1 MSEPLR
7 GIRVLDLSRVLT
19 GPFCSMILADLGA
32 EVVKVEVPGS
42 GDDTR
47 SFGPPF
53 IGKES
58 AYFLS
63 INRNK
68 KSIAI
73 NLKAKEGVVI
83 VHRLARISDVVL
95 ENFRPGVTKGLGV
108 DYPTISAINPRVVY
122 CSISGFGQ
130 TGPYSQRPAY
140 DLVTQGMAGLMGITG
155 EPGREPVKVGVA
167 ITDIAGGMYAAI
179 AILAA
184 LRARESRGRGCWI
197 DISLVDSTLTWLVYV
212 AGNYFASGR
221 VPARMGS
228 AHSNIVPNQTFVT
241 ADGKLLTIAVGNDR
255 LWKNFCKALGIESL
269 ADDPRFAT
277 NPKRVE
283 NRGTLVPMLS
293 DIMKKKTRDEWLE
306 VLVRE
311 EVPAGPVYMMDE
323 IFTDPQVLHRNMLRE
338 VDHPTAGR
346 IKQIGNPIKIVG
358 EPEPAI
364 KPPPLLGE
372 HTDDVLRSLG
382 YSEEQVRDLKAK
394 GVCA

>member
-19 GPFCSMILADLGA
+19 GPFCSMVLADLGA
-32 EVVKVEVPGS
+32 EIVKVEVPGS

-47 SFGPPF
+47 SMGPPF

-73 NLKAKEGVVI
+73 NLKAKEGVEI

-140 DLVTQGMAGLMGITG
+140 DLVTQGMGGLMGITG

-179 AILAA
+179 AVLAA
-184 LRARESRGRGCWI
+184 LRARESTGRGCWI

-255 LWKNFCKALGIESL
+255 LWKNFCKALGIENL

-293 DIMKKKTRDEWLE
+293 DIMKKKTRDEWFE

-323 IFTDPQVLHRNMLRE
+323 IFIDPQVLHRNMLRE
-338 VDHPTAGR
+338 VEHPTAGR
-346 IKQIGNPIKIVG
+346 IKQIGNPIKFVG
-358 EPEPAI
+358 EPESAI
-364 KPPPLLGE
+364 TPPPLLGE
-372 HTDDVLRSLG
+372 QTDEVLRGLG

>member
-1 MSEPLR
+1 MSEPLK

-19 GPFCSMILADLGA
+19 GPFCSMVLADLGA
-32 EVVKVEVPGS
+32 EVVKVEVPGA

-47 SFGPPF
+47 SLGPPF

-73 NLKAKEGVVI
+73 NLKAKEGVEV
-83 VHRLARISDVVL
+83 VHKLAKISDVLL
-95 ENFRPGVTKGLGV
+95 ENFRPGVTNGLSV
-108 DYPTISAINPRVVY
+108 DYNTITAINPKIIY

-130 TGPYSQRPAY
+130 TGPYSERPAY
-140 DLVTQGMAGLMGITG
+140 DLVTQGMGGLMGITG

-184 LRARESRGRGCWI
+184 LRARAETGKGCWI
-197 DISLVDSTLTWLVYV
+197 DISLVDSTLSWLVYV

-221 VPARMGS
+221 VPQRMGS
-228 AHSNIVPNQTFVT
+228 AHSNIVPNQVFETS
-241 ADGKLLTIAVGNDR
+241 DGKLLTIAVGNDR
-255 LWKNFCKALGIESL
+255 LWKNFCKALGMENL

-277 NPKRVE
+277 NAKRVE
-283 NRGTLVPMLS
+283 NRGMLIPILS
-293 DIMKKKTRDEWLE
+293 DIMKRKTRDEWLE

-311 EVPAGPVYMMDE
+311 EVPAGPVYMMNE
-323 IFTDPQVLHRNMLRE
+323 IFADPQVLHRNMLRE
-338 VDHPTAGR
+338 VEHPTAGK
-346 IKQIGNPIKIVG
+346 IKQIGNPIKFVG
-358 EPEPAI
+358 VPETTI
-364 KPPPLLGE
+364 KPPPLLGQ
-372 HTDDVLRSLG
+372 HTDEVLRGLG
-382 YSEEQVRDLKAK
+382 YSEEEIRSLKDKRA
-394 GVCA
+394 CA

>member
-1 MSEPLR
+1 MSEPLK

-19 GPFCSMILADLGA
+19 GPFCSMVLADLGA
-32 EVVKVEVPGS
+32 EVVKVEVPGA

-47 SFGPPF
+47 SLGPPF

-73 NLKAKEGVVI
+73 NLKAKEGVEV
-83 VHRLARISDVVL
+83 VHKLAKISDVLL
-95 ENFRPGVTKGLGV
+95 ENFRPGVTNGLSV
-108 DYPTISAINPRVVY
+108 DYNTITAINPKIIY

-130 TGPYSQRPAY
+130 TGPYSERPAY
-140 DLVTQGMAGLMGITG
+140 DLVTQGMGGLMGITG

-184 LRARESRGRGCWI
+184 LRARAETGKGCWI
-197 DISLVDSTLTWLVYV
+197 DISLVDSTLSWLVYV

-221 VPARMGS
+221 VPQRMGS
-228 AHSNIVPNQTFVT
+228 AHSNIVPNQVFETS
-241 ADGKLLTIAVGNDR
+241 DGKLLTIAVGNDR
-255 LWKNFCKALGIESL
+255 LWKNFCKALGMENL

-277 NPKRVE
+277 NAKRVE
-283 NRGTLVPMLS
+283 NRGMLIPILS
-293 DIMKKKTRDEWLE
+293 DIMKRKTRDEWLE

-311 EVPAGPVYMMDE
+311 EVPAGPVYMMNE
-323 IFTDPQVLHRNMLRE
+323 IFADPQVLHRNMLRE
-338 VDHPTAGR
+338 VEHPTAGK
-346 IKQIGNPIKIVG
+346 IKQIGNPIKFVG
-358 EPEPAI
+358 VPETTI
-364 KPPPLLGE
+364 KPPPLLGQ
-372 HTDDVLRSLG
+372 HTDEVLRGLS
-382 YSEEQVRDLKAK
+382 YSEEEIRSLKDKRA
-394 GVCA
+394 CA